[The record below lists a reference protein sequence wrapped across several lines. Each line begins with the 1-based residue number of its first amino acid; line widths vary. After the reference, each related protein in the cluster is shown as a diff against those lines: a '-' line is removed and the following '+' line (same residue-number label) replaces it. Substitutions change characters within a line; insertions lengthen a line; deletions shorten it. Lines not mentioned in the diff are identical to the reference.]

1 MMILSDDLEK
11 AFQECKAQFNGGTL
25 VITVYLGDISGSI
38 KEAGGMVVGYKHF
51 LSNY

>member
-11 AFQECKAQFNGGTL
+11 AFQECKPQFNGGTS

-38 KEAGGMVVGYKHF
+38 KEAGVMVVGYKYF